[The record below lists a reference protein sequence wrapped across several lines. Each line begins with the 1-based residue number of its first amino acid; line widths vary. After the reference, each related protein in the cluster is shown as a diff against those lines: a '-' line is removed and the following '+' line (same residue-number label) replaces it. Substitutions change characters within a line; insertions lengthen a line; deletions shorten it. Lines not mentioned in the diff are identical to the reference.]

1 MNFFHR
7 MSLVL
12 QFTYM

>member
-7 MSLVL
+7 
-12 QFTYM
+12 